1 MDRQSGHGPE
11 KIINARIVGAEEWQ
25 AKAGLEGAAAFAGV
39 PLQAA
44 DDVNRDG
51 TSRKAI
57 LDAMLAGE
65 ELGFERE
72 WEDVFVLSKMGR
84 IGKLPANFLF
94 FAKSGMGCLA
104 RLAGGAPSPSLDLCY
119 YPSRDCRA
127 LVFAVE
133 GRLQACDMPVLCAKL
148 DVEPK
153 VWTEDDGCQDAPA
166 GRLFVNYFDK
176 TLGEVP
182 QDVLPA
188 LREAMAR
195 TRSGVAAFAG
205 TKDGKSLV
213 AFLDRP

>member
-1 MDRQSGHGPE
+1 
-11 KIINARIVGAEEWQ
+11 
-25 AKAGLEGAAAFAGV
+25 
-39 PLQAA
+39 
-44 DDVNRDG
+44 
-51 TSRKAI
+51 
-57 LDAMLAGE
+57 MLAGE
-65 ELGFERE
+65 EVGFERE

-94 FAKSGMGCLA
+94 FAKSGMACLA
-104 RLAGGAPSPSLDLCY
+104 RLAQGAPKPALDLAYSPSKE
-119 YPSRDCRA
+119 CRA

-133 GRLQACDMPVLCAKL
+133 SRLAPCDMPVLCAKL
-148 DVEPK
+148 DIEPK

-195 TRSGVAAFAG
+195 TRRGPSRAQGGHGEDAEPRGRLHRQEGRQKPRRLPRPAVA
-205 TKDGKSLV
+205 L
-213 AFLDRP
+213 